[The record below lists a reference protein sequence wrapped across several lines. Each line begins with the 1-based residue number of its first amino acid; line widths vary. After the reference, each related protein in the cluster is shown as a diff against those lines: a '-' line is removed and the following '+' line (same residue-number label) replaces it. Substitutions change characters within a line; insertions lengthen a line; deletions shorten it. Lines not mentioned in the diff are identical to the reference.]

1 MNDFQIMDVTLRDGS
16 YKINFQ
22 FSNTDVQCIG
32 GGLDRLG
39 IPYIEIGHG
48 MGIGAS
54 GPRYGAA
61 LHTDM
66 EYLQAAKETV
76 CKAKVGMFC
85 VPGVASLEQVERLC
99 AAGLDFV
106 RVGTNVDA
114 IEKSEP
120 YIRLCKKMGVMVM
133 ANYMKSY
140 VMEPAQFAQQ
150 VKKSESYG
158 ADAVYLVDSAGSMLP
173 ADILRYYEEIRAVS
187 ALPLG
192 YHGHNNLGLALS
204 NSLYAAEIGF
214 SLIDASLQGLGRSA
228 GNTVTE
234 HLIAVSQKMRGKED
248 VDVSELLLLGKKYVA
263 RFVGSGITDPIDTVC
278 GLAGFH
284 SSYLQAVHRCAGKF
298 GVSPLDL
305 IAAYAKVDRLD
316 MDENRLETIAKQLP
330 QKKEVLSEIDM
341 HGYLVNEQGRR

>member
-1 MNDFQIMDVTLRDGS
+1 MNEFQIMDVTLRDGS

-54 GPRYGAA
+54 GPRYGTA

-66 EYLQAAKETV
+66 EYLQAAKEAIQ
-76 CKAKVGMFC
+76 KAKVGMFC
-85 VPGVASLEQVERLC
+85 VPNVATLQQVEVLC
-99 AAGLDFV
+99 EAGLDFV

-114 IEKSEP
+114 IESSEP
-120 YIRLCKKMGVMVM
+120 YIRLCKKKGIMVM

-150 VKKSESYG
+150 IQKSESYG

-173 ADILRYYEEIRAVS
+173 EDILRYYEAIRKVS
-187 ALPLG
+187 ELPLG
-192 YHGHNNLGLALS
+192 YHGHDNLGLALC
-204 NSLYAAEIGF
+204 NSLYAAKIGF

-228 GNTVTE
+228 GNAVTE
-234 HLIAVSQKMRGKED
+234 HLIAVSQKISGKTD
-248 VDVSELLLLGKKYVA
+248 TDINELLLLGKKNAA

-305 IAAYAKVDRLD
+305 ITAYAKVDKVD
-316 MDENRLETIAKQLP
+316 MNEAQLEEIARQLP
-330 QKKEVLSEIDM
+330 QKKDVLSEIDM
-341 HGYLVNEQGRR
+341 HGYLVNEQG